1 VTQPDTSS
9 AIDVSEEI
17 LFDGHPAVLPTLGA
31 WILSV
36 LTLGLAALF
45 YYARSRSQ
53 RYKLTTHR
61 IVIESGLLST
71 RMDQIDTYR
80 INDYVVEKPFGQRLV
95 GTGNLI
101 LSALDRTTPEV
112 RIEGLKT
119 DVGALYEKLRKATE
133 AQKARRGVRLLDTEL
148 GS

>member
-1 VTQPDTSS
+1 MPGSQEG
-9 AIDVSEEI
+9 EEI

-45 YYARSRSQ
+45 YYARSRSK
-53 RYKLTTHR
+53 RYKLTTQR

-80 INDYVVEKPFGQRLV
+80 INDYVVERPFGQRLA

-119 DVGALYEKLRKATE
+119 DVTALYEQLRKATE
-133 AQKARRGVRLLDTEL
+133 LQTARRGVRVLDTDHEL
-148 GS
+148 

>member
-1 VTQPDTSS
+1 VDQPETSP
-9 AIDVSEEI
+9 AAQGSEEI
-17 LFDGHPAVLPTLGA
+17 LFEGHPAVLPTLGA
-31 WILSV
+31 WILTV

-61 IVIESGLLST
+61 IVVESGLLST

-80 INDYVVEKPFGQRLV
+80 INDYVIEKPFGQRLV

-101 LSALDRTTPEV
+101 LSALDRTTPEI

-119 DVGALYEKLRKATE
+119 DVASLYEKLRKATE
-133 AQKARRGVRLLDTEL
+133 REKARRGVRVLDTDHTL
-148 GS
+148 